1 MTWGPYDLAVVGGG
15 IVGLAH
21 ALAARR
27 LGKRVIVLER
37 EAANVGAS
45 IRNFGLVT
53 VTGQAR
59 AAQWHRALRSRD
71 VWDTVADPAG
81 IVSRHSGL
89 TLAMRTAEGLD
100 AAESFLGT
108 EMGADCQLLDPDT
121 ALARHPHLNP
131 NGLLGVLESPHERRV
146 EAKQAIPRLTRWLA
160 EALGVEFA
168 FGLNVRNV
176 DPPWVETSAGLLEA
190 GAVTI
195 CPGSDYTG
203 PFAERLAD
211 YGLSKCKLHM
221 LRAAPLPGTYKQTAA
236 VMGDLSLVRYPGYA
250 ELPEAAALTE
260 RLAADP
266 TTGPALAH
274 GIHLIAVQ
282 SADGSLV
289 LGDSHAYA
297 DAPDPFQ
304 PAKIDDA
311 ILSLARATLALD
323 DLRITE
329 RWTGVYA
336 ACAGREN
343 LIDRP
348 RRDVRQVVITS
359 GTGMSTAFAL
369 AEESVG
375 ELFDADPSMHP
386 LPIQRAHGAAGA
398 GSFK

>member
-1 MTWGPYDLAVVGGG
+1 MRRGPYDLAVVGAG

-37 EAANVGAS
+37 EAANVAAS
-45 IRNFGLVT
+45 IRNFGFVT
-53 VTGQAR
+53 VTGQQR
-59 AAQWHRALRSRD
+59 GAQWRRALRSRD
-71 VWDTVADPAG
+71 VWDELTGRAG
-81 IVSRHSGL
+81 IANLHSGL
-89 TLAMRTAEGLD
+89 TLAVQTGEGL
-100 AAESFLGT
+100 AVVESFLAT
-108 EMGADCQLLDPDT
+108 EMGAGCRLLDPET
-121 ALARHPHLNP
+121 ALARDPHLAP
-131 NGLLGVLESPHERRV
+131 EGLLGVLESPHERRV

-160 EALGVEFA
+160 EALGVQFA
-168 FGLNVRNV
+168 FGVQVRAV
-176 DPPWVETSAGLLEA
+176 DVPRVETSAGPIEA
-190 GAVTI
+190 RAVAI

-203 PFAERLAD
+203 PFAERLAN

-221 LRAAPLPGTYKQTAA
+221 LRADPLPGTYRQSAA

-260 RLAADP
+260 RLEADP
-266 TTGPALAH
+266 TAGPALAY

-282 SADGSLV
+282 SRDGSLV

-304 PAKIDDA
+304 PTTVDDA
-311 ILSLARATLALD
+311 ILNVARATLALD
-323 DLRITE
+323 DLRVTE

-348 RRDVRQVVITS
+348 RADVRQVLITS

-375 ELFDADPSMHP
+375 ELFDTDPSTYP
-386 LPIQRAHGAAGA
+386 LPL
-398 GSFK
+398 

>member
-1 MTWGPYDLAVVGGG
+1 MRRGPYDLAVVGGG

-27 LGKRVIVLER
+27 LGKRVIVIER
-37 EAANVGAS
+37 DAANVGAS
-45 IRNFGLVT
+45 IRNFGFVT
-53 VTGQAR
+53 VTGQQR
-59 AAQWHRALRSRD
+59 GHQWRRALRTRD
-71 VWDTVADPAG
+71 VWDEVAGPAG
-81 IVSRHSGL
+81 IANQHSGL
-89 TLAMRTAEGLD
+89 TLAVQTGEGL
-100 AAESFLGT
+100 AVVESFLAT
-108 EMGADCQLLDPDT
+108 EMGEGCRLLDPDT
-121 ALARHPHLNP
+121 GVARYPHLHP
-131 NGLLGVLESPHERRV
+131 EGLLGVLESPHERRI

-168 FGLNVRNV
+168 FGVNVRAV
-176 DPPWVETSAGLLEA
+176 DPPHLDTSAGPLQA
-190 GAVTI
+190 GAVAI
-195 CPGSDYTG
+195 CPGSDFTG
-203 PFAERLAD
+203 PFADRLAD

-250 ELPEAAALTE
+250 ELPEAAQLTE
-260 RLAADP
+260 RLEAETSA
-266 TTGPALAH
+266 GHALAH
-274 GIHLIAVQ
+274 GVHLIAVQ

-304 PAKIDDA
+304 PAEVDDA
-311 ILSLARATLALD
+311 ILNVARATLALD
-323 DLRITE
+323 DLRVTE

-348 RRDVRQVVITS
+348 RADVRQVLITS

-375 ELFDADPSMHP
+375 ELFDADPAHHP
-386 LPIQRAHGAAGA
+386 LPG
-398 GSFK
+398 

>member
-1 MTWGPYDLAVVGGG
+1 MSRGPYDIAVVGAG

-27 LGKRVIVLER
+27 LGKRVIVLDR

-45 IRNFGLVT
+45 IRNFGFVT
-53 VTGQAR
+53 VTGQER
-59 AAQWHRALRSRD
+59 GAQWRRALRSRD
-71 VWDTVADPAG
+71 VWDDVAGPAG
-81 IVSRHSGL
+81 IANLHAGL
-89 TLAMRTAEGLD
+89 TLAVQTQEGLEVVD
-100 AAESFLGT
+100 SFLET
-108 EMGADCQLLDPDT
+108 EMGDGCRLLDPDT
-121 ALARHPHLNP
+121 ARARYPHLASE
-131 NGLLGVLESPHERRV
+131 GLLGVLESPHERRV

-168 FGLNVRNV
+168 FGVQV
-176 DPPWVETSAGLLEA
+176 HAADPPRIETSAGPVEA
-190 GAVTI
+190 GAVAI

-221 LRAAPLPGTYKQTAA
+221 LRAAPLPGTYRQSAA

-250 ELPEAAALTE
+250 ALPEAAALTE
-260 RLAADP
+260 RLEADP
-266 TTGPALAH
+266 TAGPALAH

-304 PAKIDDA
+304 PAEVDDA
-311 ILSLARATLALD
+311 ILNLARATLALD
-323 DLRITE
+323 DLRVTE

-348 RRDVRQVVITS
+348 RADVRQVVITS

-375 ELFDADPSMHP
+375 DLFDANPAHHP
-386 LPIQRAHGAAGA
+386 LPA
-398 GSFK
+398 

>member
-1 MTWGPYDLAVVGGG
+1 MSQGPYDLAVVGAG

-27 LGKRVIVLER
+27 LGKRVIVLDR

-45 IRNFGLVT
+45 IRNFGFVT
-53 VTGQAR
+53 VTGQER
-59 AAQWHRALRSRD
+59 GAQWCRALRSRD
-71 VWDTVADPAG
+71 VWDELAGPAG
-81 IVSRHSGL
+81 IANLHSGL
-89 TLAMRTAEGLD
+89 TLAVQTEEGL
-100 AAESFLGT
+100 AVVESFLAT
-108 EMGADCQLLDPDT
+108 EMGADCRLLDPDT
-121 ALARHPHLNP
+121 ALARYPHLNP
-131 NGLLGVLESPHERRV
+131 EALQGVLESPHERRV
-146 EAKQAIPRLTRWLA
+146 EARQAIARLTHWLA
-160 EALGVEFA
+160 EALGVTFA
-168 FGLNVRNV
+168 FGVNVRAV
-176 DPPWVETSAGLLEA
+176 DPPRVETSAGPVEA
-190 GAVTI
+190 GAIAI
-195 CPGSDYTG
+195 CPGSDATG

-221 LRAAPLPGTYKQTAA
+221 LRAAPLPGTYRQTAA

-250 ELPEAAALTE
+250 DLAEAADLTE
-260 RLAADP
+260 RLEAEPSA
-266 TTGPALAH
+266 GHALAH

-304 PAKIDDA
+304 PAEVDDA
-311 ILSLARATLALD
+311 ILNVARATLALD
-323 DLRITE
+323 DVRVTE

-348 RRDVRQVVITS
+348 RPDVRQVVITS

-375 ELFDADPSMHP
+375 ELFDRDPSASP
-386 LPIQRAHGAAGA
+386 LPV
-398 GSFK
+398 

>member
-1 MTWGPYDLAVVGGG
+1 MSLGPYDLAVVGGG

-45 IRNFGLVT
+45 IRNFGFVT
-53 VTGQAR
+53 VTGQQR
-59 AAQWHRALRSRD
+59 GDQWRRALRSRD
-71 VWDTVADPAG
+71 VWDAVSGPAG
-81 IVSRHSGL
+81 IANHHSGL
-89 TLAMRTAEGLD
+89 TLAVQTQEGL
-100 AAESFLGT
+100 AVVGSFLKT
-108 EMGADCQLLDPDT
+108 EMGESCRLLDPET
-121 ALARHPHLNP
+121 AVGLYPHLNSE
-131 NGLLGVLESPHERRV
+131 GLLGVLESPHERRV
-146 EAKQAIPRLTRWLA
+146 EAKQAIPSLTRWLA
-160 EALGVEFA
+160 EALGVDFA
-168 FGLNVRNV
+168 FGVQVRTV
-176 DPPWVETSAGLLEA
+176 DPPRVETSAGPVDT
-190 GAVTI
+190 GAVAI

-203 PFAERLAD
+203 PYAERLAD

-221 LRAAPLPGTYKQTAA
+221 LRAAPLPGTYRQNAA

-250 ELPEAAALTE
+250 KLPEAAALTD
-260 RLAADP
+260 RLEADP
-266 TTGPALAH
+266 TAGPALAH

-304 PAKIDDA
+304 PAEVDDA
-311 ILSLARATLALD
+311 ILNVARSTLALD
-323 DLRITE
+323 DLRVTE

-348 RRDVRQVVITS
+348 RSDVRQVVVTS

-375 ELFDADPSMHP
+375 ELFDAEPAKHP
-386 LPIQRAHGAAGA
+386 L
-398 GSFK
+398 SV

>member
-1 MTWGPYDLAVVGGG
+1 MRRGPYDLAVVGAG

-37 EAANVGAS
+37 EAANVAAS
-45 IRNFGLVT
+45 IRNFGFVT
-53 VTGQAR
+53 VTGQQR
-59 AAQWHRALRSRD
+59 GAQWRRALRSRD
-71 VWDTVADPAG
+71 VWDELTGRAG
-81 IVSRHSGL
+81 IANLHSGL
-89 TLAMRTAEGLD
+89 TLAVQTGEGL
-100 AAESFLGT
+100 AVVESFLAT
-108 EMGADCQLLDPDT
+108 EMGAGCRLLDPET
-121 ALARHPHLNP
+121 ALARDPHLAP
-131 NGLLGVLESPHERRV
+131 EGLLGVLESPHERRV

-160 EALGVEFA
+160 EALGVQFA
-168 FGLNVRNV
+168 FGVQVRAV
-176 DPPWVETSAGLLEA
+176 DPPRVETSAGPIEA
-190 GAVTI
+190 RAVAI

-203 PFAERLAD
+203 PFAERLAN

-221 LRAAPLPGTYKQTAA
+221 LRADPLPGTYRQSAA

-260 RLAADP
+260 RLEADP
-266 TTGPALAH
+266 TAGPALAY

-282 SADGSLV
+282 SRDGSLV

-304 PAKIDDA
+304 PTTVDDA
-311 ILSLARATLALD
+311 ILNVARATLALD
-323 DLRITE
+323 DLRVTE

-348 RRDVRQVVITS
+348 RADVRQVLITS

-375 ELFDADPSMHP
+375 ELFDTDPSTYP
-386 LPIQRAHGAAGA
+386 LPL
-398 GSFK
+398 

>member
-1 MTWGPYDLAVVGGG
+1 MRRGPYDLAVVGGG

-37 EAANVGAS
+37 EAANIGAS
-45 IRNFGLVT
+45 IRNFGFVT
-53 VTGQAR
+53 VTGQER
-59 AAQWHRALRSRD
+59 GAQWRRALRSRD
-71 VWDTVADPAG
+71 VWDAVAGPAD
-81 IVSRHSGL
+81 IANHHSGL
-89 TLAMRTAEGLD
+89 TLAMQTEEGV
-100 AAESFLGT
+100 AVAESFLAT
-108 EMGADCQLLDPDT
+108 EMGAGCRLLDPQT
-121 ALARHPHLNP
+121 AVGRYPHLSP
-131 NGLLGVLESPHERRV
+131 DGLLGVLESPHERRV

-160 EALGVEFA
+160 DALGVEFA
-168 FGLNVRNV
+168 FGVQVRAV
-176 DPPWVETSAGLLEA
+176 DPPRVETSAGPVEA
-190 GAVTI
+190 GAVAI

-203 PFAERLAD
+203 PFAERLVD

-221 LRAAPLPGTYKQTAA
+221 LRTAPLPGTYRQNSA

-250 ELPEAAALTE
+250 KLPEASALTE
-260 RLAADP
+260 RLEADP
-266 TTGPALAH
+266 TGGHALAH

-304 PAKIDDA
+304 PAEVDDA
-311 ILSLARATLALD
+311 ILNVARSTLALD
-323 DLRITE
+323 DLRVTE

-336 ACAGREN
+336 ACAGREI

-348 RRDVRQVVITS
+348 RNDVRQVVITS

-375 ELFDADPSMHP
+375 ELFDLDPSIHR
-386 LPIQRAHGAAGA
+386 LPV
-398 GSFK
+398 

>member
-1 MTWGPYDLAVVGGG
+1 MSREPYDLAVVGGG

-37 EAANVGAS
+37 DAANVGAS
-45 IRNFGLVT
+45 IRNFGFIT
-53 VTGQAR
+53 VTGQER
-59 AAQWHRALRSRD
+59 GAQWRRALRSRD
-71 VWDTVADPAG
+71 VWDELVEPAG
-81 IVSRHSGL
+81 IGNLHSGL
-89 TLAMRTAEGLD
+89 TLAVQTEEGL
-100 AAESFLGT
+100 AVVESFLRT
-108 EMGADCQLLDPDT
+108 EMGEGCRLLDPET
-121 ALARHPHLNP
+121 AAGLYPHLNSE
-131 NGLLGVLESPHERRV
+131 GLLGALESPHERRV
-146 EAKQAIPRLTRWLA
+146 EAKQAVARLTRWLG

-168 FGLNVRNV
+168 FNVQVRAV
-176 DPPWVETSAGLLEA
+176 DPPKVATSAGQIDD
-190 GAVTI
+190 GAVAI

-221 LRAAPLPGTYKQTAA
+221 LRAAPLPGTYRQSAA

-250 ELPEAAALTE
+250 ALPEAAALTE
-260 RLAADP
+260 RLEADP
-266 TTGPALAH
+266 TAGPALAH

-282 SADGSLV
+282 SVDGSLV

-304 PAKIDDA
+304 LAEVDDA
-311 ILSLARATLALD
+311 ILNVARATLALD
-323 DLRITE
+323 DLRVTE

-336 ACAGREN
+336 ASPSREN

-348 RRDVRQVVITS
+348 RDDVRQVVITS

-375 ELFDADPSMHP
+375 ELFGADPAAHA
-386 LPIQRAHGAAGA
+386 LPA
-398 GSFK
+398 

>member
-1 MTWGPYDLAVVGGG
+1 MIGPGPYDLAVVGGG

-37 EAANVGAS
+37 DAANLGAS
-45 IRNFGLVT
+45 IRNFGFVT
-53 VTGQAR
+53 VTGQQR
-59 AAQWHRALRSRD
+59 GAQWRRALRSRD
-71 VWDTVADPAG
+71 VWDTLAATAG
-81 IVSRHSGL
+81 IANQHAGL
-89 TLAMRTAEGLD
+89 TLAVQTAEGL
-100 AAESFLGT
+100 AVVESFLST
-108 EMGADCQLLDPDT
+108 EMGADCRLLDPAT
-121 ALARHPHLNP
+121 ARARYPHLNP
-131 NGLLGVLESPHERRV
+131 DGLLGVLESPHERRV
-146 EAKQAIPRLTRWLA
+146 EAKRAIPRLTRWLA
-160 EALGVEFA
+160 EALGIEFA
-168 FGLNVRNV
+168 FGVNVRAV
-176 DPPWVETSAGLLEA
+176 DPPRLDTSVGRVEA
-190 GAVTI
+190 GAVAL

-203 PFAERLAD
+203 PFADRLAG

-221 LRAAPLPGTYKQTAA
+221 LRAAPLPGTYTQSAA

-260 RLAADP
+260 RLEAETSA
-266 TTGPALAH
+266 GHALAH

-304 PAKIDDA
+304 PVEVDDA
-311 ILSLARATLALD
+311 ILTVARATLALD
-323 DLRITE
+323 DLRVTE

-336 ACAGREN
+336 ACAGQEN

-348 RRDVRQVVITS
+348 RDDVRQVVITS

-375 ELFDADPSMHP
+375 ELFDADPSAHP
-386 LPIQRAHGAAGA
+386 LPG
-398 GSFK
+398 